1 MKLDVISIVILVFC
15 LGVCIS
21 LFADV
26 RSLFHTTKADTMVA
40 EAQQ

>member
-26 RSLFHTTKADTMVA
+26 RSLFHAKADNMVA